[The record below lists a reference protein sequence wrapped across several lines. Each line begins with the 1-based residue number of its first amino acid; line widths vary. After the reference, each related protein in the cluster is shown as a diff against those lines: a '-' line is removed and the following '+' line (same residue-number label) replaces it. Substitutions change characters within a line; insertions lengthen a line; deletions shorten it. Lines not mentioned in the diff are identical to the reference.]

1 MNLKVISRNVGTAL
15 LVSSLFM
22 LLSVFVS
29 LADGGDSALAPL
41 LISFSLTFTVGV
53 FPFIFVRKT
62 DRITLRD
69 GYMIIF
75 LSWFLSFVF
84 GMLPYALWGG
94 PFTLVNAWFESVS
107 GFTTTGSTIL
117 EDVEALPRSLL
128 FWRSSTHFIGG
139 LGVVVFLLLII
150 PNSSP
155 VRLRL
160 TNMEL
165 SSLARDDYRSR
176 ANKTVFIFAWVYLGI
191 CALAFVSY
199 MLAGM
204 SPFDAINHAFSV
216 CATGGFSTRNLS
228 IGHFRSELIS
238 SLTIVFMYLASIHF
252 GLIFMTLASRTL
264 RPLNNPVLKF
274 YTLGLI
280 VCSVLSSISLKME
293 GIDNTWARAFLDG
306 TFHVVSYA
314 STSGLAISDNAHWP
328 VLPCFILI
336 ICSLVCGCSGSTTG
350 GLKADRVIVLF
361 RAVRMQIVRVRGQ
374 VRPSHPPRRGSV
386 SADPVYRPVLP
397 AHRPVFRPGRPGR
410 GSEPACPAGIAGFAH
425 ECGPVARKYRLI
437 RQLQCGAPCAQVHLY
452 PGHVP
457 GPCGNLSGLCGR
469 GQHLPQEVA
478 DGPGRFPLRTVPAA
492 FPL

>member
-22 LLSVFVS
+22 LFSVFVS
-29 LADGGDSALAPL
+29 LWNGGDSALTPL

-62 DRITLRD
+62 EQITLKD

-75 LSWFLSFVF
+75 LSWFLSFLF

-128 FWRSSTHFIGG
+128 FWRASTHFIGG

-165 SSLARDDYRSR
+165 SSLSRDDYRSR
-176 ANKTVFIFAWVYLGI
+176 ANKTVAIFAWIFLGI

-199 MLAGM
+199 LLAGM
-204 SPFDAINHAFSV
+204 GPFDAICHAFSV
-216 CATGGFSTRNLS
+216 CATGGFSTRTLS
-228 IGHFRSELIS
+228 IGYFQSDLIS
-238 SLTIVFMYLASIHF
+238 ILTIVFMFLASVHF
-252 GLIFMTLASRTL
+252 GLIFMTLATRSL

-274 YTLGLI
+274 FFFSLLGGSILA
-280 VCSVLSSISLKME
+280 SISLKLQ
-293 GIDNTWARAFLDG
+293 GVDPTWGKAFLDG
-306 TFHVVSYA
+306 TFHVVSYT
-314 STSGLAISDNAHWP
+314 STSGLAISDNSSWP
-328 VLPCFILI
+328 MLPCFILVI
-336 ICSLVCGCSGSTTG
+336 GGMVCGCAGSTTC
-350 GLKADRVIVLF
+350 GLKSDRVLVLF
-361 RAVRMQIVRVRGQ
+361 KAIRMQIVKTVYPTSVFEVRFGKRMLRDEEVYQQILYICLFLLLVALSSILCVVIGDPNQHALLGSIASLTNVGPSLGSIGSFGNYNAEPDALKFIFSFDMFLGRVEIY
-374 VRPSHPPRRGSV
+374 PIF
-386 SADPVYRPVLP
+386 A
-397 AHRPVFRPGRPGR
+397 VFASIFR
-410 GSEPACPAGIAGFAH
+410 H
-425 ECGPVARKYRLI
+425 Y
-437 RQLQCGAPCAQVHLY
+437 
-452 PGHVP
+452 
-457 GPCGNLSGLCGR
+457 
-469 GQHLPQEVA
+469 
-478 DGPGRFPLRTVPAA
+478 
-492 FPL
+492 

>member
-107 GFTTTGSTIL
+107 GFTTTGATIL
-117 EDVEALPRSLL
+117 EDIESLPRSLL

-165 SSLARDDYRSR
+165 SSLSRDDYRSR

-199 MLAGM
+199 WLAGM

-238 SLTIVFMYLASIHF
+238 VLTIVFMYLASIHF
-252 GLIFMTLASRTL
+252 GLIFMTLANRTL
-264 RPLNNPVLKF
+264 RPLNNPVLK
-274 YTLGLI
+274 Y
-280 VCSVLSSISLKME
+280 
-293 GIDNTWARAFLDG
+293 
-306 TFHVVSYA
+306 
-314 STSGLAISDNAHWP
+314 
-328 VLPCFILI
+328 
-336 ICSLVCGCSGSTTG
+336 
-350 GLKADRVIVLF
+350 
-361 RAVRMQIVRVRGQ
+361 
-374 VRPSHPPRRGSV
+374 
-386 SADPVYRPVLP
+386 
-397 AHRPVFRPGRPGR
+397 
-410 GSEPACPAGIAGFAH
+410 
-425 ECGPVARKYRLI
+425 
-437 RQLQCGAPCAQVHLY
+437 
-452 PGHVP
+452 
-457 GPCGNLSGLCGR
+457 
-469 GQHLPQEVA
+469 
-478 DGPGRFPLRTVPAA
+478 
-492 FPL
+492 